1 LARIRHDDGPREDS
15 GDELEDTR
23 ASERAEVLRP
33 TVTGEDARIRIDVR
47 PKRFVDYVGQRALL
61 DKLQVYVAAARQR
74 GEALDHVLF
83 HGPPGLG
90 KTTLAQILA
99 AELGVRLHVTS
110 GPAVENKGI
119 LAGLLTGLEDGD
131 LLFIDEIHRLSP
143 AVEEILYSAME
154 DGRIDLP
161 MGEGARART
170 VGFALPPFT
179 LVGATTR
186 TALLGAP
193 LRDRFHIVEGLE
205 FYPDEDLAEIVDRV
219 ARKLGLPA
227 TRDGALEIGRRSRGT
242 PRIAIRLTR
251 RVRDFA
257 QVAGREAIAG
267 EDARVALDR
276 EGVDAAGLDRLDRE
290 VLRVLHELFQGGP
303 AGVESIAASLG
314 MPRDTLEDVH
324 EPFLLQRGFLVRTPR
339 GRMLTRKAARHLGVP
354 LEGLSLAGG
363 GPGGASGFGEQGE
376 LPIIVEPP
384 TDGDVATESSP
395 RGNGRGAG
403 RGTSE

>member
-1 LARIRHDDGPREDS
+1 MARIRHDDGPHGSSTDA
-15 GDELEDTR
+15 LEVP
-23 ASERAEVLRP
+23 AEGRAEVLRP
-33 TVTGEDARIRIDVR
+33 TVLGEDAKIRVDVR
-47 PKRFVDYVGQRALL
+47 PRRFVEYVGQRALIE
-61 DKLQVYVAAARQR
+61 KLKVYVQAARQR
-74 GEALDHVLF
+74 AEALDHVLL

-99 AELGVRLHVTS
+99 AELGVRLQVTS

-143 AVEEILYSAME
+143 AVEELLYSAME

-205 FYPDEDLAEIVDRV
+205 FYPDEDLAEIVTRV
-219 ARKLGLPA
+219 ALKLGLPA
-227 TRDGALEIGRRSRGT
+227 TADGALEIGRRSRGT

-257 QVAGREAIAG
+257 QVAGRDEIDG
-267 EDARVALDR
+267 EDARLALDR
-276 EGVDAAGLDRLDRE
+276 EGVDGAGLDRLDRE
-290 VLRVLHELFQGGP
+290 VLRVLHELFSGGP
-303 AGVESIAASLG
+303 AGVEAIAASLG

-339 GRMLTRKAARHLGVP
+339 GRVLTRKAAQHLGVALDP
-354 LEGLSLAGG
+354 RTLAAVTREGG
-363 GPGGASGFGEQGE
+363 QGE
-376 LPIIVEPP
+376 LPIIVANE
-384 TDGDVATESSP
+384 E
-395 RGNGRGAG
+395 
-403 RGTSE
+403 